1 MTVTALFLVST
12 RISHVYKKNILDSIP
27 VVYAGLLMVM
37 YLLAFFR
44 GLKMTG
50 ILAAS
55 AIIFCLFRIFTDGRK
70 AGRSFAKELTET
82 LKPLLE
88 PVVICLVLSAFAVGM
103 ATSQELFTWWDDIN
117 FWSSDAKQ
125 FFFLNGFPGKYG
137 NVSPEFGDY
146 PPVTSL
152 AKWLFLQISPGRY
165 EESLQFLGYYVLN
178 AVFLLP
184 LLARI
189 KSCIDEQNV
198 DKSLKIAAKSISFAA
213 VMLLPGVFNGIIY
226 YGTPADITMAVIY
239 GALLLSI
246 YDQSAHGK
254 AFYYTRI
261 GLFVAVPLLTKTVG
275 AEWGI
280 FALLFYLVTAKREKE
295 MLWSV
300 LGAGTALGSWLM
312 FCLVNRRVAKL
323 TGAGIKMATSGKY
336 TPPENTMEKMKFFF
350 EGFLKQPMH
359 ADRNLTLD
367 LSTMAVVV
375 LIFLG
380 IVLLYY
386 RNILGKTEARK
397 IAMFSFLTGVI
408 SYGIVF
414 LAHVSIF
421 QTEDQYL
428 DAYAMAMSISRYCAP
443 FSLGTAIL
451 LLGILFNRLG
461 AKTKKQAVTAWALVL
476 VLVFLTA
483 DYAGVNKYLFT
494 YRNSLE
500 EDRAYLEDMV
510 GAEGRKL
517 VEAVS
522 SEEYQGRRVLVLR
535 DGHSYYWVHNA
546 YISKEASPVALVY
559 DSYLAEDDTAQSL
572 RKKIEDSH
580 AAYFYVEDNEGAAG
594 ELFGELVGS
603 EFEAGKVYRT
613 DGIVY

>member
-50 ILAAS
+50 ILAVS
-55 AIIFCLFRIFTDGRK
+55 AIVFCLVRIFTDGRK

-165 EESLQFLGYYVLN
+165 EECLQFLGYYVLN

-261 GLFVAVPLLTKTVG
+261 GLFVAVLLLTKTVG

-295 MLWSV
+295 ML
-300 LGAGTALGSWLM
+300 
-312 FCLVNRRVAKL
+312 
-323 TGAGIKMATSGKY
+323 
-336 TPPENTMEKMKFFF
+336 
-350 EGFLKQPMH
+350 
-359 ADRNLTLD
+359 
-367 LSTMAVVV
+367 
-375 LIFLG
+375 
-380 IVLLYY
+380 
-386 RNILGKTEARK
+386 
-397 IAMFSFLTGVI
+397 
-408 SYGIVF
+408 
-414 LAHVSIF
+414 
-421 QTEDQYL
+421 
-428 DAYAMAMSISRYCAP
+428 
-443 FSLGTAIL
+443 
-451 LLGILFNRLG
+451 
-461 AKTKKQAVTAWALVL
+461 
-476 VLVFLTA
+476 
-483 DYAGVNKYLFT
+483 
-494 YRNSLE
+494 
-500 EDRAYLEDMV
+500 
-510 GAEGRKL
+510 
-517 VEAVS
+517 
-522 SEEYQGRRVLVLR
+522 
-535 DGHSYYWVHNA
+535 
-546 YISKEASPVALVY
+546 
-559 DSYLAEDDTAQSL
+559 
-572 RKKIEDSH
+572 
-580 AAYFYVEDNEGAAG
+580 YF
-594 ELFGELVGS
+594 
-603 EFEAGKVYRT
+603 
-613 DGIVY
+613 